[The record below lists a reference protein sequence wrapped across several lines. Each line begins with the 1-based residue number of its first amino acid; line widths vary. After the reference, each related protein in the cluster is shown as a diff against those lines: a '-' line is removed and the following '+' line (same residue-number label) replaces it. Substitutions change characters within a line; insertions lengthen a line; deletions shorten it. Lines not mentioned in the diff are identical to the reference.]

1 MDFASRLKELRES
14 RNITQEQLAGLLKV
28 SRPTVAG
35 YETKQR
41 QPDYDKL
48 IMLSEIFHVS
58 IDYLLTGHEISET
71 ISVENNPVVEKQL
84 HRKVSSTY
92 KKLGFKEKQ
101 DVLEYIE
108 FLEQRK
114 KVISFQTLFQQF
126 HCIFIMLCP

>member
-1 MDFASRLKELRES
+1 MPVFSKYRAR
-14 RNITQEQLAGLLKV
+14 QLPDMRQNSV
-28 SRPTVAG
+28 S
-35 YETKQR
+35 
-41 QPDYDKL
+41 L

-84 HRKVSSTY
+84 DRKVSSTY

-114 KVISFQTLFQQF
+114 K
-126 HCIFIMLCP
+126 

>member
-114 KVISFQTLFQQF
+114 R
-126 HCIFIMLCP
+126 